1 MLPLLAFQTDGRL
14 SQVGR
19 ECDEAIK
26 PHASRL
32 KSDMSEP
39 IISAKTRNVF
49 REYFVGTTLQ
59 KITDAFDG
67 AGVRCDLDYTPNVSG
82 QRRTLVE
89 QYYRTVDWTDARSV
103 RPVMKVYET
112 LLRELAAPGDARP
125 GWPALDSDDERKATG
140 DKLRY
145 WLHQDRIEWVGGR
158 LVRSAGTT
166 GLDELAA
173 TAPKLE
179 GTHLAMQIQRIK
191 DSVDSDPALAIG
203 TAKELI
209 ETVCKTILEE
219 RGKELEGSPDIPT
232 LTKALL
238 KELKLVPEGVPT
250 HAKGGEA
257 IKGVLRSLG
266 TIGNDLAQLRGLYGT
281 GHGKSAK
288 TQGLQPRHARLAVGS
303 AATLVTF
310 LFETHLANDPSQPPA
325 D

>member
-1 MLPLLAFQTDGRL
+1 
-14 SQVGR
+14 
-19 ECDEAIK
+19 
-26 PHASRL
+26 
-32 KSDMSEP
+32 MSEP

-59 KITDAFDG
+59 KIADAFDE
-67 AGVRCDLDYTPNVSG
+67 AGVRCDLDHTPSVNG
-82 QRRTLVE
+82 QRRALVE
-89 QYYRTVDWTDARSV
+89 QYYRTVDWTDSRSV
-103 RPVMKVYET
+103 RSVIKVYET
-112 LLRELAAPGDARP
+112 VLRELEAPVEARP
-125 GWPALDSDDERKATG
+125 GWPALDSDFDRKATG

-145 WLHQDRIEWVGGR
+145 WLLQDGIEWAGGR
-158 LVRSAGTT
+158 LVRRAGTT
-166 GLDELAA
+166 GLDELSA